1 MKKDKS
7 PKKDRKTCKKI
18 NDQDQDPPWPDNV
31 SMTKEEFLRAIDE
44 MTSEDIAK
52 ALDEM
57 NPLIGKRYRDSLL

>member
-1 MKKDKS
+1 MKKKNEPSEDNQTEDIDENS
-7 PKKDRKTCKKI
+7 PVVEE
-18 NDQDQDPPWPDNV
+18 V
-31 SMTKEEFLRAIDE
+31 SMTKEEFLESIRS